1 MKKLLNIALTIT
13 LITIF
18 SGCTNGENTTGQ
30 GSNPSYYIYS
40 TNSFSIEVPNDWEV
54 ISQFTSD
61 YPTNTLVAFRN
72 NIKEQDFL
80 ANVNIVG
87 NNIEEISNG
96 NYAIE
101 ILQKHSE
108 TLLDYKLL
116 EQKEIEIFISGQLT
130 PAYRNYFEGRN
141 SLDTDILKFIQVY
154 AVKDN
159 IGYIATASFLPNED
173 EFVINTCVNIV
184 ESLEIK

>member
-1 MKKLLNIALTIT
+1 MKKLFALIAL
-13 LITIF
+13 LIAF
-18 SGCTNGENTTGQ
+18 SGCTSGEIAPDQ
-30 GSNPSYYIYS
+30 GTNPTYYVYS
-40 TNSFSIEVPNDWEV
+40 TNAFSLEVPNDWEV

-80 ANVNIVG
+80 ANINIIG
-87 NNIEEISNG
+87 NNVGEISNG
-96 NYAIE
+96 DYAIE
-101 ILQKHSE
+101 MLNKHSE
-108 TLLDYKLL
+108 TLIDYQLL
-116 EQKEIEIFISGQLT
+116 EQKEIEIFVEGQLT

-141 SLDTDILKFIQVY
+141 STDTDILRFIQVY
-154 AVKDN
+154 AVKDS

-173 EFVINTCVNIV
+173 EFVIDTCASMV

>member
-1 MKKLLNIALTIT
+1 MKKILALVALLIA
-13 LITIF
+13 F
-18 SGCTNGENTTGQ
+18 SGCSNEETTPEQGTNPT
-30 GSNPSYYIYS
+30 YYVYS
-40 TNSFSIEVPNDWEV
+40 TNSFSLEVPNDWEV

-87 NNIEEISNG
+87 NTVGEISNG
-96 NYAIE
+96 DYAIE
-101 ILQKHSE
+101 MLKKHSE
-108 TLLDYKLL
+108 TLIDYTLL
-116 EQKEIEIFISGQLT
+116 EQKEVEIFVGGQLT

-141 SLDTDILKFIQVY
+141 SPDTNTLKFIQVY
-154 AVKDN
+154 AVKDG

-173 EFVINTCVNIV
+173 TFVTDTCVNMV